1 MRRHHKTRQEN
12 RNFEEDKEE
21 FAPVGKYL
29 VEYVPNKRQSV
40 IFIA

>member
-1 MRRHHKTRQEN
+1 MRRHHETRQEN